1 MSWVEIGLMGL
12 SEASPANGLGF
23 NNRSKCVI
31 LGNEAGQSGF
41 YVNAG
46 YVGWGGLKWILYT
59 K

>member
-1 MSWVEIGLMGL
+1 MGL
-12 SEASPANGLGF
+12 SEASPANGFNGLGF

-31 LGNEAGQSGF
+31 LGNEAGRSGF

-46 YVGWGGLKWILYT
+46 YVGWDGLKWILYT